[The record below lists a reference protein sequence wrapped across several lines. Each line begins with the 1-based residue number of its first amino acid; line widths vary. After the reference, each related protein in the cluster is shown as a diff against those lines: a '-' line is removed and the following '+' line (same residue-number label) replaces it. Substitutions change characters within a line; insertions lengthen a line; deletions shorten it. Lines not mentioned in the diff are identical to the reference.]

1 MDNQSWGWFA
11 NIDDDSFIDFQVEEH
26 SQKFTQQEELS
37 EKFHNNPAPGS
48 YNSLAHLFIIFC
60 ILNMRSIW
68 HKFTHKKI
76 VTHKHIYLYSID
88 DLSHNTHSLHIDSQS
103 NILQLQKFFD
113 LYNIGKIHSICV
125 THDSNVIQAS
135 VFWNFHNHTFKQI
148 SHKLNSKAHV
158 RIPYSNVIVHY

>member
-1 MDNQSWGWFA
+1 
-11 NIDDDSFIDFQVEEH
+11 
-26 SQKFTQQEELS
+26 
-37 EKFHNNPAPGS
+37 
-48 YNSLAHLFIIFC
+48 
-60 ILNMRSIW
+60 MRSFW
-68 HKFTHKKI
+68 HKITHKKI

-88 DLSHNTHSLHIDSQS
+88 DLSHNNHSLHIDSQS